1 MRFTLRAGT
10 DPVAT
15 ADRILLHALGL
26 PQGGI
31 VSVGDTH
38 CRIRPGDVSGS
49 DLHLGPRALANS
61 GCSIGQS
68 VEVRRALPPAAA
80 RLVLATLPRSAHD
93 IVTALTGDVVTT
105 GDVIAVDDGA
115 GAGIEIEVT
124 AVDPAGVGVIGP
136 ATAVADRDSA
146 ADTSTTAAASPADR
160 ARPHRTKNAIE
171 RTDDALLAGL
181 DAELDVLTGW
191 FALLA
196 SNRRLE
202 QAWSLP
208 SVAGVVL
215 EGPVGCG
222 KSQLVAEAARRAGTP
237 VHVVDTSSIF
247 KPDTLLDRLAAAVN
261 DATGPRVVFVDRI
274 EAAIGSDAISSFRSQ
289 SLAIV
294 RWFLDTVAETPQ
306 IMCVLG
312 VERLADLDASIATS
326 PLLPRAVTVPPPD
339 LRRREL
345 LFAAALSDVPQRDLD
360 AARLAALSSGFSG
373 ADILAAVLHAVA
385 AVAAGDEPVDTDRVA
400 RAIAETTPSL
410 GSVPTGEAT
419 GFGFDKVA
427 NLVEVKQRLIEA
439 VVWPMRDPERFARL
453 GIDPPSGLLL
463 HGPPGTGKTFVVKAL
478 AHEAGA
484 AFFSVKGAELLDK
497 FVGESERG
505 VRDLFQ
511 RARAASPA
519 IIFFDELDALAPVR
533 GNATNSVTDSVVAA
547 LLTEIDG
554 VGGDGRLTVIGATN
568 RRDLIDPA
576 LLRAGRFETH
586 LLLDLPVVES
596 RRALLAITDVAL
608 ADDVDLD
615 DLAERTEGLSFADI
629 TGVLR
634 EAALHALRSDEDAL
648 VVHRHDVDAA
658 LARLDAR

>member
-15 ADRILLHALGL
+15 ADRVLLHALGL
-26 PQGGI
+26 PQGGV

-38 CRIRPGDVSGS
+38 CRVRPGAVAGS
-49 DLHLGPRALANS
+49 DLHVGPRVLANS
-61 GCSIGQS
+61 GCHLGQS

-80 RLVLATLPRSAHD
+80 RLVLAELVRSPHEV
-93 IVTALTGDVVTT
+93 VTALNGTVVSTGDIV
-105 GDVIAVDDGA
+105 DLDDGSGGTVEA
-115 GAGIEIEVT
+115 EV
-124 AVDPAGVGVIGP
+124 VGVEPGGFGVIGP
-136 ATAVADRDSA
+136 STAVADAASA
-146 ADTSTTAAASPADR
+146 AAASPEAPASVGAATER
-160 ARPHRTKNAIE
+160 NAIE
-171 RTDDALLAGL
+171 RTDAALLAGL

-191 FALLA
+191 FSLLA

-261 DATGPRVVFVDRI
+261 DAHGPRVVFVDRI

-294 RWFLDTVAETPQ
+294 RWFLDTVAEASQ
-306 IMCVLG
+306 VMCVLG
-312 VERLADLDASIATS
+312 VDRLGDLDASIARS
-326 PLLPRAVTVPPPD
+326 PLLPRVVTVPPPD

-345 LFAAALSDVPQRDLD
+345 LFEAALSDVPQGELD
-360 AARLAALSSGFSG
+360 PARLAALSSGFSG
-373 ADILAAVLHAVA
+373 ADILAAILHALAGVA
-385 AVAAGDEPVDTDRVA
+385 ATDNLIDTDGVA

-410 GSVPTGEAT
+410 GSVPLGEAT
-419 GFGFDKVA
+419 GFGFDRVA
-427 NLVEVKQRLIEA
+427 NLAEVKQRLIEA

-453 GIDPPSGLLL
+453 GIDPPAGLLL
-463 HGPPGTGKTFVVKAL
+463 YGPPGTGKTFVVKAL

-505 VRDLFQ
+505 VRDLFA
-511 RARAASPA
+511 RARAAEPA

-554 VGGDGRLTVIGATN
+554 VGGEARLTVIGATN

-586 LLLDLPVVES
+586 LLLDLPALES
-596 RRALLAITDVAL
+596 RRALLDITDVPL

-615 DLAERTEGLSFADI
+615 VLAERTEGLSFADL
-629 TGVLR
+629 TGLLR
-634 EAALHALRSDEDAL
+634 EAALAALRADEDAL
-648 VVHRHDVDAA
+648 VVHWHDIEAA
-658 LARLDAR
+658 LARRAETA